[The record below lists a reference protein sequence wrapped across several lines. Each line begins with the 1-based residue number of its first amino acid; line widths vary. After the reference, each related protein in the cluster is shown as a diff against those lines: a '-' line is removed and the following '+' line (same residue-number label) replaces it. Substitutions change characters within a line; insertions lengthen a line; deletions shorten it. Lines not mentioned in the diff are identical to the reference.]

1 MFPALGGCRSNPQ
14 SSGGETFFLSVP
26 LALRTSSCTSRLRL
40 YDRRPLSLLAR
51 SETIPQA
58 ALGYSH
64 PVLKCPVGAPVHIIR
79 KLAFEMF
86 QTHIPEE
93 RNPRI
98 IDAGFSVHR
107 DEDLPPSHRKIF
119 AETRDVCKVLA
130 GKLAYE
136 SGVCPDFGTLVAPLG
151 QPPLRNAG
159 FATMVR
165 ESHPRMRALRA
176 LNCGAQVESLVN
188 LGRRFAVDNKDISRD
203 QKLAVVSRLANG
215 ETASRIR

>member
-1 MFPALGGCRSNPQ
+1 MGSRHSYPQ
-14 SSGGETFFLSVP
+14 SSGGETFFSSVP
-26 LALRTSSCTSRLRL
+26 PALRTLSCTLRLPL
-40 YDRRPLSLLAR
+40 YDRRPLSLLNH
-51 SETIPQA
+51 SDSIPQA

-107 DEDLPPSHRKIF
+107 DEDLPPAHRKIF
-119 AETRDVCKVLA
+119 AETREVCKALA
-130 GKLAYE
+130 RKLAYE
-136 SGVCPDFGTLVAPLG
+136 SGVCPDFGTLVARLG
-151 QPPLRNAG
+151 PPPLRDAG

-165 ESHPRMRALRA
+165 EPARECAVRA
-176 LNCGAQVESLVN
+176 LNRGAQVEALVN
-188 LGRRFAVDNKDISRD
+188 LGRRFAVDNRDISRD
-203 QKLAVVSRLANG
+203 QKLAVVSRLAKG
-215 ETASRIR
+215 GTANRVR